1 MSEKKTTVTV
11 SRDITAPAA
20 AVWAAIKDFDGVT
33 SILPMFELIAK
44 SNNIIGG
51 TRQLKQGEAVFTERL
66 VGNDDATRTQ
76 LYSIVEA
83 PVPFKDYLGAISV
96 KDLGNNRCN
105 VLWTSTFILDGV
117 PESAVIPMV
126 EGIYNTGI
134 DSLAKLP
141 A

>member
-1 MSEKKTTVTV
+1 MGEKKTTVTV

-20 AVWAAIKDFDGVT
+20 AVWAAIKDFDGVI

-44 SNNIIGG
+44 SNNTIGG
-51 TRQLKQGEAVFTERL
+51 TRQLKQGDAVFTERL

-83 PVPFKDYLGAISV
+83 PVPFKDYLGTISV

-134 DSLAKLP
+134 DNLAKLP

>member
-83 PVPFKDYLGAISV
+83 PVHSRITW
-96 KDLGNNRCN
+96 
-105 VLWTSTFILDGV
+105 VL
-117 PESAVIPMV
+117 SA
-126 EGIYNTGI
+126 
-134 DSLAKLP
+134 
-141 A
+141 